1 MVDYFERHKKYI
13 RKDRNLFTW
22 VLIWGLVIFFML
34 LVAVIKNPNDIWL
47 ILMPM
52 AVIIFAW
59 TQIISANC
67 LLKQFANVNT
77 KNISEIKILNPKIKF
92 LTHVEVSA
100 ISHTGRSR
108 YYGIKLIGE
117 QKFYY
122 LYGEHYK
129 YTAED
134 IKKIR
139 TKFKGEISIQYY
151 EGTTIIK
158 TIENDPYFLK
168 IKRSLD

>member
-13 RKDRNLFTW
+13 REERNLFTL
-22 VLIWGLVIFFML
+22 VLIVGFVVFALF
-34 LVAVIKNPNDIWL
+34 LVAVVKNTNDIWL

-52 AVIIFAW
+52 AMIIFALVHV
-59 TQIISANC
+59 ISLTR
-67 LLKQFANVNT
+67 LLKQFSNVDT
-77 KNISEIKILNPKIKF
+77 KNISEIKILNPKVKF
-92 LTHVEVSA
+92 LTRIKVSRF
-100 ISHTGRSR
+100 SHLTR
-108 YYGIKLIGE
+108 YSGIKLIGE

-122 LYGEHYK
+122 LYGEL
-129 YTAED
+129 YTYTMED
-134 IKKIR
+134 IQKIQA
-139 TKFKGEISIQYY
+139 KFKGEISIQYY

>member
-13 RKDRNLFTW
+13 REERNLFTL
-22 VLIWGLVIFFML
+22 VLIVGFVVFALF
-34 LVAVIKNPNDIWL
+34 LVAAVKNTNDIWL

-52 AVIIFAW
+52 AMIIFALVHV
-59 TQIISANC
+59 ISLTR
-67 LLKQFANVNT
+67 LLKQFSNVDT
-77 KNISEIKILNPKIKF
+77 KNISEIKILNPKVKF
-92 LTHVEVSA
+92 LTRMKVRRFSRL
-100 ISHTGRSR
+100 ISPR
-108 YYGIKLIGE
+108 YSGIKLIGE

-122 LYGEHYK
+122 LYGELYE
-129 YTAED
+129 YTMED
-134 IKKIR
+134 IQKIQA
-139 TKFKGEISIQYY
+139 KFKGEISIQYY